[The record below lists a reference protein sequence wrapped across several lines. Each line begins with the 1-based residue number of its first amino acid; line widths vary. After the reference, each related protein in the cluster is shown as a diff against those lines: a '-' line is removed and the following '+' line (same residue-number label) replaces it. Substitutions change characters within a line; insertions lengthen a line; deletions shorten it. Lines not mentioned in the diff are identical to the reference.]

1 MSGDSRI
8 ASSVN
13 PEFEI
18 PLRSGD
24 AFCFPPIGQWE
35 ALARENAAAL
45 DRVPAPLAGL
55 PLAEVRREA
64 RAGVLTA
71 AAAYARVLGLPPTLE
86 RAGSPLIVTG
96 HQPTFFHPGIWLK
109 HLAVDRVARD
119 AGGIGL
125 SVSVDTDTPQEIG
138 ADVPHREG
146 RELHLVHE
154 TLLRAGPDIPYEAID
169 APSAADWQ
177 AFVNRLHAHLDTVP
191 LPEATEALR
200 SFAEAAGTP
209 TREMN
214 FVGFLTAAR
223 RRYEGNRPYGE
234 VAVSRLNGGQAFR
247 RFAWHLLCDGAHFA
261 AVYNKHLG
269 SYRARYKVRTSAQP
283 FPDLASDADRQELP
297 FWILSNRVRQPVFVQ
312 RRGGTVRLFA
322 GPTHVLDVDARGGPD
337 VLRDI
342 ALHGRAF
349 TLTAFSRLC
358 VADLFVHGVGGG
370 RYDRVTDA
378 VIRDYFGIEPP
389 AYAVATATLHL
400 PLQAFD
406 PAAER
411 QTLQRRL
418 LEIQHNPDRLLT
430 HPTPAQQAL
439 VDEKQ
444 ALIVA
449 LEGGALSRRDRRGA
463 TQRIREIN
471 ESLAR
476 ALTAELDDVKERQS
490 EFDRGGEATIA
501 ATYREYPF
509 CLFSPHAVDELI
521 EGLLQQGR

>member
-1 MSGDSRI
+1 VSGESRI
-8 ASSVN
+8 ASPVN

-18 PLRSGD
+18 PLRSGE
-24 AFCFPPIGQWE
+24 AFSFPPIGQWE

-45 DRVPAPLAGL
+45 ERVTVPLAGV
-55 PLAEVRREA
+55 PLAEVRRQA
-64 RAGVLTA
+64 RAEVLTEA
-71 AAAYARVLGLPPTLE
+71 VAYAQALGLPPAPA
-86 RAGSPLIVTG
+86 RAGNPLIVTG

-125 SVSVDTDTPQEIG
+125 SISVDTDTPQEIG

-146 RELHLVHE
+146 RELHLLHE
-154 TLLRAGPDIPYEAID
+154 TLLRVGPDVPYEAIE
-169 APSAADWQ
+169 APSAEDWQ
-177 AFVNRLHAHLDTVP
+177 AFVNRLLTHLDTVP
-191 LPEATEALR
+191 LPGATEALR
-200 SFAEAAGTP
+200 AFAAAAGMP

-223 RRYEGNRPYGE
+223 RRHEGNRSYGE
-234 VAVSRLNGGQAFR
+234 LAVSHLSRSQAFR
-247 RFAWHLLCDGAHFA
+247 RFAWHVICDGARFA
-261 AVYNKHLG
+261 AIYNKHLA
-269 SYRARYKVRTSAQP
+269 SYRARYKVRTTAQP
-283 FPDLASDADRQELP
+283 FPDLVSDGDRQELP
-297 FWILSNRVRQPVFVQ
+297 FWILSNRVRQPVFVHK
-312 RRGGTVRLFA
+312 RGGTIRLFA
-322 GPTHVLDVDARGGPD
+322 GPTHVLDADARGGPD
-337 VLRDI
+337 VLRDVP
-342 ALHGRAF
+342 LRGRAL
-349 TLTAFSRLC
+349 TLTTFGRLC
-358 VADLFVHGVGGG
+358 AADLFVHGVGGG

-389 AYAVATATLHL
+389 AYAVATATLRL

-418 LEIQHNPDRLLT
+418 LEIQHNPDRLLS

-439 VDEKQ
+439 VDEKR
-444 ALIVA
+444 ALIVG
-449 LEGGALSRRDRRGA
+449 LEGGTLSRRERRAA

-471 ESLAR
+471 ESLA
-476 ALTAELDDVKERQS
+476 AAFTAELNDVKGRQS
-490 EFDRGGEATIA
+490 AFDHGGEATIA

>member
-1 MSGDSRI
+1 MTS
-8 ASSVN
+8 
-13 PEFEI
+13 EFEI

-24 AFCFPPIGQWE
+24 AFCFPPIGQWQ

-45 DRVPAPLAGL
+45 DRVTAPLAGV
-55 PLAEVRREA
+55 PLAEVRRQA
-64 RAGVLTA
+64 RAEVLTA
-71 AAAYARVLGLPPTLE
+71 AAAYAKALGLVTATPT
-86 RAGSPLIVTG
+86 AGTPLVVTG
-96 HQPTFFHPGIWLK
+96 HQPTFIHPGIWLK
-109 HLAVDRVARD
+109 HLLVDRVARD

-125 SVSVDTDTPQEIG
+125 SMSVDTDTPQEIG
-138 ADVPHREG
+138 ADVPHRAG

-154 TLLRAGPDIPYEAID
+154 TLLRVGPDVPYEAID

-200 SFAEAAGTP
+200 AFAEAAGTP

-214 FVGFLTAAR
+214 FVEFLTAAR
-223 RRYEGNRPYGE
+223 RRYEGNRSYGE
-234 VAVSRLNGGQAFR
+234 LAVSRVSRSQAFR

-261 AVYNKHLG
+261 AVYNKHLA
-269 SYRARYKVRTSAQP
+269 SYRARYKVRTAAQP
-283 FPDLASDADRQELP
+283 FPDLVTDADRQELP
-297 FWILSNRVRQPVFVQ
+297 FWILSNGVRQPVFVQ
-312 RRGGTVRLFA
+312 KRGATIRLFA
-322 GPTHVLDVDARGGPD
+322 GPTHLLDADVRAGPD
-337 VLRDI
+337 VLHDV
-342 ALHGRAF
+342 ALRGRAL
-349 TLTAFSRLC
+349 TLTAFGRLC
-358 VADLFVHGVGGG
+358 AADLFVHGVGGG

-430 HPTPAQQAL
+430 HPTPAQRAL
-439 VDEKQ
+439 ADEKR

-449 LEGGALSRRDRRGA
+449 LEGGTLSRRERRAA
-463 TQRIREIN
+463 TQRIRDIN

-476 ALTAELDDVKERQS
+476 ALTAELNDVKERQS
-490 EFDRGGEATIA
+490 AFDRGGEATIA

-509 CLFSPHAVDELI
+509 CLFSPHAVDVLI
-521 EGLLQQGR
+521 EGLLQPGR